1 VITSLFAHHHPAIPF
16 GYNFDYLNKDAL
28 VSLVSYDGRQF
39 VTPSGSSYRVLI
51 IDSHCQ
57 HMAPAVVE
65 KLDALRQQG
74 APIVDLRQQTIADAL
89 RLLSPDVSASDTS
102 ELHYVHR
109 HTTDADIYWISNNRH
124 EARSIGVTFR
134 ISGLQPTLWHPE
146 T

>member
-1 VITSLFAHHHPAIPF
+1 MITSLFAHHHPAIPF

-89 RLLSPDVSASDTS
+89 RLLSPDVSASDT
-102 ELHYVHR
+102 L
-109 HTTDADIYWISNNRH
+109 
-124 EARSIGVTFR
+124 
-134 ISGLQPTLWHPE
+134 
-146 T
+146 